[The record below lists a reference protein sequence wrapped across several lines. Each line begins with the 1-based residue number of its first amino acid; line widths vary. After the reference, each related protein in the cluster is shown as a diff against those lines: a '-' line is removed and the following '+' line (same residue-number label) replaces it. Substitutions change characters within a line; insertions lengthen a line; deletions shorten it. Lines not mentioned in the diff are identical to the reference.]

1 MDIAKKILGRLHRNV
16 GSVLASDPEHFHGH
30 YAGFLQSLHETVE
43 VTGLNT
49 AQPANNTQGRAAP
62 SVVGLGSLIDKKN
75 NDARQ
80 GVIQS
85 LINTLSPGGLYGGN
99 SHDAITCRNVVLA
112 ACVEDCK
119 NKVKHP
125 LASTICV
132 WVSPGRCASPSAAA
146 SFFRCASCCHG
157 ASAWGACTPHATDQV
172 VATTVALHKKDGS
185 SCISSSKQFLM
196 REPLRKSLWCWI
208 STGRLG
214 TSYRKQRKSNRERY
228 EKAEDSAG
236 MFGSRRGT

>member
-1 MDIAKKILGRLHRNV
+1 MDLAKKVLGRLHRKV
-16 GSVLASDPEHFHGH
+16 GSVLASDPEQFHGH

-62 SVVGLGSLIDKKN
+62 SDVGQGSNIRIFNSIIDKKN

-80 GVIQS
+80 GVVQS

-112 ACVEDCK
+112 ACVDGCK

-125 LASTICV
+125 PASTICV
-132 WVSPGRCASPSAAA
+132 WVSPRRCASPSAAA

-157 ASAWGACTPHATDQV
+157 TSAWGACTPHATDQV
-172 VATTVALHKKDGS
+172 VATTVASEKKPLVLDINRKAGHELQEATK
-185 SCISSSKQFLM
+185 KQ
-196 REPLRKSLWCWI
+196 S
-208 STGRLG
+208 G
-214 TSYRKQRKSNRERY
+214 TL
-228 EKAEDSAG
+228 
-236 MFGSRRGT
+236 

>member
-1 MDIAKKILGRLHRNV
+1 VHPWDTAMDIAKKILGRLHRNV

-172 VATTVALHKKDGS
+172 VATTVALDFELKAVSHERASEKKPLVLDINRTAGHELQEATK
-185 SCISSSKQFLM
+185 KQ
-196 REPLRKSLWCWI
+196 S
-208 STGRLG
+208 G
-214 TSYRKQRKSNRERY
+214 TL
-228 EKAEDSAG
+228 
-236 MFGSRRGT
+236 